1 MVTRGIFYVLTMF
14 GVLVVVGV
22 VSNIIFAVSGIE
34 VDQMSFF
41 SLLGVCA
48 VMGFG
53 GSIISILM
61 SKTLVKKQMGVRVI
75 TNPSNDN
82 EKWLVETVAYL
93 AKQKGVKMP
102 EVGIYPAEEMN
113 AFATG
118 WNKDAALVAVS
129 TGLFSQMSQE
139 EIAAVLGHEMSH
151 VSNGDMVTMG
161 LVQGITN
168 TFVYALSYVLAS
180 VLSAKAGNSRSSSN
194 SSFYLFSSVFQVV
207 FGFLATAVV
216 MWFSR
221 WREFH
226 ADAGAAKVY
235 GSQAMINALLAL
247 QNNSR
252 RAASMSAREA
262 NSRYR
267 RKSANMNALCIS
279 VPSNIRELF
288 ASHPSIERRIEALKK
303 LP

>member
-1 MVTRGIFYVLTMF
+1 MRTVTIQRP
-14 GVLVVVGV
+14 VV
-22 VSNIIFAVSGIE
+22 
-34 VDQMSFF
+34 D
-41 SLLGVCA
+41 L
-48 VMGFG
+48 
-53 GSIISILM
+53 
-61 SKTLVKKQMGVRVI
+61 K
-75 TNPSNDN
+75 
-82 EKWLVETVAYL
+82 
-93 AKQKGVKMP
+93 
-102 EVGIYPAEEMN
+102 
-113 AFATG
+113 ATG
-118 WNKDAALVAVS
+118 AQIKSLRIKSGYTVHDIQA
-129 TGLFSQMSQE
+129 
-139 EIAAVLGHEMSH
+139 
-151 VSNGDMVTMG
+151 
-161 LVQGITN
+161 
-168 TFVYALSYVLAS
+168 
-180 VLSAKAGNSRSSSN
+180 
-194 SSFYLFSSVFQVV
+194 V